1 MYQTIEKLTDPLF
14 RRKTGVKRQ
23 TFKKMVEIVREAEQ
37 KRKKLLGRPLK
48 LSYEDQ
54 VVMTLEYLRE
64 YRTYFSIAQIYGLS
78 EANTYKTIKRV
89 EDILIKAKEFRL
101 PNRKDV
107 FEDPTIEVIVVDA
120 AESPIERPKKNKG
133 NTTRARKNGIPLK
146 HRL

>member
-1 MYQTIEKLTDPLF
+1 MYQTIQKLKDPLF

-23 TFKKMVEIVREAEQ
+23 TFSKMVEIVRETEE

-54 VVMTLEYLRE
+54 VLMTLEYLRE
-64 YRTYFSIAQIYGLS
+64 YRTYFSIAQIYDLS

-101 PNRKDV
+101 PSRKDV
-107 FEDPTIEVIVVDA
+107 FEDPNIEAIVVDA
-120 AESPIERPKKNKG
+120 AESPIERPQKNSG
-133 NTTRARKNGIPLK
+133 NTTQARKNDTRLK
-146 HRL
+146 AKL

>member
-1 MYQTIEKLTDPLF
+1 
-14 RRKTGVKRQ
+14 
-23 TFKKMVEIVREAEQ
+23 MVEIVREAEQ
-37 KRKKLLGRPLK
+37 KRKKLSGRPLK

-78 EANTYKTIKRV
+78 EANTYKIIKRV

-101 PNRKDV
+101 PNRKDI
-107 FEDPTIEVIVVDA
+107 FEDPNIEVIVVDA
-120 AESPIERPKKNKG
+120 AESPIERPQKNSG
-133 NTTRARKNGIPLK
+133 NTTRARKSGTPSK